1 MSTIG
6 ELIAR
11 QDELTGVFNL
21 LTGTAGF
28 LTPGLASIH
37 SKLLDRLRD
46 LSGEIEDALETLT
59 REGSSTD
66 SKGDNIFT
74 PWVNV
79 DHAENLLAKS
89 EAQSQALRENLAVL
103 TKAAWANSERIRSF
117 RAGEVV

>member
-11 QDELTGVFNL
+11 QDELMGL
-21 LTGTAGF
+21 LSLFAGTAGF
-28 LTPGLASIH
+28 LDPQVRSEHLTSRLIKL
-37 SKLLDRLRD
+37 SK
-46 LSGEIEDALETLT
+46 EIEDSLEAMA
-59 REGSSTD
+59 REGSSA
-66 SKGDNIFT
+66 DNGESIFT
-74 PWVNV
+74 PWTNV

-117 RAGEVV
+117 RAGN

>member
-66 SKGDNIFT
+66 SKSAGK
-74 PWVNV
+74 V
-79 DHAENLLAKS
+79 
-89 EAQSQALRENLAVL
+89 RGAV
-103 TKAAWANSERIRSF
+103 TSSSGKFGSF
-117 RAGEVV
+117 D

>member
-11 QDELTGVFNL
+11 QDELMGL
-21 LTGTAGF
+21 LSLFAGTAGF
-28 LTPGLASIH
+28 LDSQVKSEHLTSRLIKL
-37 SKLLDRLRD
+37 SK
-46 LSGEIEDALETLT
+46 EIEDSLEAMA

-74 PWVNV
+74 PWTNV

-89 EAQSQALRENLAVL
+89 EAQSQALRENLALL

>member
-28 LTPGLASIH
+28 LTPGVASIH

-46 LSGEIEDALETLT
+46 LSGEIEESLEAMA
-59 REGSSTD
+59 REGSSADNRRTRRMQD
-66 SKGDNIFT
+66 KG
-74 PWVNV
+74 
-79 DHAENLLAKS
+79 
-89 EAQSQALRENLAVL
+89 
-103 TKAAWANSERIRSF
+103 
-117 RAGEVV
+117 G

>member
-11 QDELTGVFNL
+11 QDELTGIFGL
-21 LTGTAGF
+21 LTGTGGF
-28 LTPGLASIH
+28 LPHGVAGIH
-37 SKLLDRLRD
+37 AKLLDRLRD
-46 LSGEIEDALETLT
+46 LSEEIEGALETLA

-74 PWVNV
+74 PWTDV

-89 EAQSQALRENLAVL
+89 EAQSEALRENLAVL
-103 TKAAWANSERIRSF
+103 TKAAWANSERIRLF
-117 RAGEVV
+117 RAGN